1 MNDLPKLLPCSACLA
16 GKARKTKKQPVKN
29 FTDTAN
35 LTTILTNAPLSWTP
49 TTEHK
54 VVEPNQTISL
64 DWGIINK
71 TSKSGTHNV
80 FALFLDINTGLVF
93 VYPAE
98 SRGQAGD
105 ALQAYIKRYGK
116 PHKIIHDN
124 AKEFCEGDFA
134 EICNKEGI
142 TQNRSPP
149 YEPNH
154 NPVEHYMDIIVSMAR
169 SMLFVSGLD
178 PTTYWTHALE
188 HAVYLQIRTAL
199 PGRATPFELS
209 FGRRPNITNLRIFG
223 CEALSYVEKSKR
235 TKFNPKVE
243 RAIYLGVSSDHT
255 EDTYKLVQIATQ
267 SIIYR
272 RNVFFNERSFPA
284 QKTKSTPLT
293 TANLADDT
301 GQDLIGCDFEDDNI
315 MWTVTRTGTYEG
327 TPVLF
332 YKNRD
337 TGEEE
342 SSSVPEVRL
351 WHSQTTLRQAINQL
365 KPTRKGYINT
375 LAEESF
381 KAI

>member
-1 MNDLPKLLPCSACLA
+1 
-16 GKARKTKKQPVKN
+16 
-29 FTDTAN
+29 
-35 LTTILTNAPLSWTP
+35 
-49 TTEHK
+49 
-54 VVEPNQTISL
+54 
-64 DWGIINK
+64 
-71 TSKSGTHNV
+71 
-80 FALFLDINTGLVF
+80 
-93 VYPAE
+93 
-98 SRGQAGD
+98 
-105 ALQAYIKRYGK
+105 
-116 PHKIIHDN
+116 
-124 AKEFCEGDFA
+124 
-134 EICNKEGI
+134 
-142 TQNRSPP
+142 
-149 YEPNH
+149 
-154 NPVEHYMDIIVSMAR
+154 MAR
-169 SMLFVSGLD
+169 SLLFVSGLD

-243 RAIYLGVSSDHT
+243 RAIYLGVSPDHT
-255 EDTYKLVQIATQ
+255 KDTYKLMQITTQ

-284 QKTKSTPLT
+284 QKSKPTPLT
-293 TANLADDT
+293 RANSADDT
-301 GQDLIGCDFEDDNI
+301 GHDLIGCDFEDDGI
-315 MWTVTRTGTYEG
+315 VWTE

-332 YKNRD
+332 YKNKD

-351 WHSQTTLRQAINQL
+351 WHSQTTLRQAINQI

-381 KAI
+381 RAIQTYDLKLPANSTKPSTYKKASNQPLPQWFRAEAKERHGFLEFDNLERMNQAEVTDAI